1 MERGQSEQA
10 RKILSKIRNN
20 QDIEDEI
27 ELMQKRIQQDAAE
40 NPLALFTVSIFF
52 WENWTSQVLSKDL
65 NRVFDKDNSCSDWS
79 KQKFTSQTD
88 GFPRITS
95 LIGWDSDLV
104 PKVVI
109 SVS

>member
-52 WENWTSQVLSKDL
+52 REQFSES
-65 NRVFDKDNSCSDWS
+65 
-79 KQKFTSQTD
+79 
-88 GFPRITS
+88 S
-95 LIGWDSDLV
+95 LI
-104 PKVVI
+104 
-109 SVS
+109 